1 MQNSVDANGFGAHE
15 LDLIEAFIRAGATRL
30 FSQFEKSSGYL
41 SLGDSQIAE
50 AAIVIHVA
58 SSALKGGHTVWPES
72 PFRDRPDEGTKHLD
86 LLIDL
91 NPDEYETPVLV
102 TVEGKAVSEGFV
114 TKKIRE
120 IVRDYGR
127 VCEWNR
133 LNRGDVPIF
142 FVLNDPRRVYGGL
155 VVLCTENL
163 GPDRELA
170 RGISEEVTRGLESIK
185 SPIEKLKYVCEVWMV
200 RSFDWMN
207 ESPEAREVFESSHE
221 FAGEAVNESLAVF
234 ERDLASIM
242 ELFPKGTLPKGISHA
257 HAAHLLAGSIM
268 GIKKTCKTSD
278 ELRKEIHALITMM
291 IRV

>member
-1 MQNSVDANGFGAHE
+1 MKA
-15 LDLIEAFIRAGATRL
+15 
-30 FSQFEKSSGYL
+30 EKSSSSPIASQDESRLDDKKMRIINAAKGVFLKYGYRRVTMHDL
-41 SLGDSQIAE
+41 AE
-50 AAIVIHVA
+50 AAGI
-58 SSALKGGHTVWPES
+58 SRPAL
-72 PFRDRPDEGTKHLD
+72 
-86 LLIDL
+86 
-91 NPDEYETPVLV
+91 YLV
-102 TVEGKAVSEGFV
+102 FP
-114 TKKIRE
+114 KKE
-120 IVRDYGR
+120 
-127 VCEWNR
+127 
-133 LNRGDVPIF
+133 DVF
-142 FVLNDPRRVYGGL
+142 CG
-155 VVLCTENL
+155 VV
-163 GPDRELA
+163 RELA
-170 RGISEEVTRGLESIK
+170 RGISEEVMRGLESIK

-242 ELFPKGTLPKGISHA
+242 ELFPKGTLPKGMSHA